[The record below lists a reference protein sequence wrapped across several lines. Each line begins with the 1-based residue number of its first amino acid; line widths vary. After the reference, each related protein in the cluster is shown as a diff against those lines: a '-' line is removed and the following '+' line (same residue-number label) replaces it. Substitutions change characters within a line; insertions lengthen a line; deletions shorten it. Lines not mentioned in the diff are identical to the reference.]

1 MFLGLRHT
9 IRTLRRDTRPVLAA
23 LLVFAQAVAAIGG
36 PIAVHPDG
44 SVRACGCKVRGP
56 SEACCCGP
64 GGCCDLVAGLAQPSL
79 AEPDPPA
86 CPKCRAKQS
95 APTEKTAT
103 TVWLA
108 AVKARQCHGEG
119 PLGLAADIPAIPPVV
134 TTATAFA
141 PRLSDSI
148 SLSDLFATSPGLVP
162 PEPPPRRG

>member
-1 MFLGLRHT
+1 MFPGLRHAV
-9 IRTLRRDTRPVLAA
+9 RTLRRDTRPVLAA
-23 LLVFAQAVAAIGG
+23 LLVLAQAVAAVGG
-36 PIAVHPDG
+36 PVAVHPDG

-79 AEPDPPA
+79 AEPEPPA

-95 APTEKTAT
+95 APAAKTIA
-103 TVWLA
+103 WLA
-108 AVKARQCHGEG
+108 TMQARQCHGEG
-119 PLGLAADIPAIPPVV
+119 PLGLAADIPAIPP
-134 TTATAFA
+134 ATPAAAVFA
-141 PRLSDSI
+141 PRLSDPI